1 MTAKQFFKSTAF
13 KCIAA
18 LLAVLLVCGIFLTVM
33 NAFLEVTDGERLQ
46 RAVKNIYS
54 GKDVTVYGL
63 NDAVIDEKEKEPKSM
78 IEEPVSMGSA
88 DVTDLYKIIYTENGK
103 DVENYLVTA
112 TGKGGYQKG
121 TVTCRIA
128 LSVDEG
134 KVSKIV
140 KVTVESNKNQSFIG
154 KIKNKLLNSFTTDYT
169 DGKEFKPTDGYFS
182 TGATLSSSAID
193 NAVNGAVAY
202 INSILNTQTEG
213 EKLLEIIKPFYG
225 EDISVYGLNDALIT
239 AESEEVLSI
248 VEENAPFGKA
258 EICGVY
264 KVEYQD
270 GGNGVTSYAVLSKG
284 LDGFADGNVT
294 CFVAIDVA
302 GGSIS
307 KIKKVAIHA
316 EENQSFIDEITNEHL
331 ESFTTDYTD
340 GKEFTTEGGY
350 ISSGATWSSTALNN
364 SVNGAIACVKAILA
378 GGNN

>member
-78 IEEPVSMGSA
+78 LEEPVSMGSA
-88 DVTDLYKIIYTENGK
+88 DIIDLYKIIYSENGK

-169 DGKEFKPTDGYFS
+169 DGKEF
-182 TGATLSSSAID
+182 
-193 NAVNGAVAY
+193 
-202 INSILNTQTEG
+202 
-213 EKLLEIIKPFYG
+213 
-225 EDISVYGLNDALIT
+225 
-239 AESEEVLSI
+239 
-248 VEENAPFGKA
+248 
-258 EICGVY
+258 
-264 KVEYQD
+264 
-270 GGNGVTSYAVLSKG
+270 
-284 LDGFADGNVT
+284 
-294 CFVAIDVA
+294 
-302 GGSIS
+302 
-307 KIKKVAIHA
+307 
-316 EENQSFIDEITNEHL
+316 
-331 ESFTTDYTD
+331 
-340 GKEFTTEGGY
+340 TTEGGY